1 MSVKS
6 FPKYLY
12 LTKDYWLSEK
22 MGSESYHQIVLELVE
37 PINTYEKLNEYITLF
52 KLTGE
57 IKRTNSVKNSKLG
70 RLMIINYKGKNALSS
85 SCYSQ
90 SYADYMLIPGK
101 IAVYKCIAVNKAN
114 PARIEI
120 NRKAKETRKK
130 CEEIQKNSKT
140 IQWMNSKCICLHKKV
155 IWDIVK
161 KELKPLGINMDEI
174 FFEVANWQKEEKDE
188 NGKKRNT
195 I

>member
-1 MSVKS
+1 MSVKF
-6 FPKYLY
+6 FPKHLY

-22 MGSESYHQIVLELVE
+22 MGSESYHQVVLELVE
-37 PINTYEKLNEYITLF
+37 PINTHEKLNEYITLF

-57 IKRTNSVKNSKLG
+57 IEKTNSVKDSELG
-70 RLMIINYKGKNALSS
+70 RLMIINYKGKSALSS

-90 SYADYMLIPGK
+90 NYADYMLIPGK

-130 CEEIQKNSKT
+130 CEEIQKNSKI
-140 IQWMNSKCICLHKKV
+140 IQWMNAREICIHKQV
-155 IWDIVK
+155 IWK
-161 KELKPLGINMDEI
+161 LLENELKPLGVNMDQI
-174 FFEVANWQKEEKDE
+174 SFEVANWEKM
-188 NGKKRNT
+188 GK
-195 I
+195 